1 MTIAYKAYKKG
12 GTAHIAVPFFVS
24 SGHDMRLKRQT
35 RYVIMAIG
43 AVLLE
48 LFPIAVGI
56 RNGLIECG
64 LEQAKAVY
72 GDGAELHV
80 AVGLE
85 WLMGGYG
92 LLTGCG
98 RMESTWR

>member
-24 SGHDMRLKRQT
+24 SGHDMRLKRQA

-43 AVLLE
+43 AVLME
-48 LFPIAVGI
+48 LFCTADWI
-56 RNGLIECG
+56 RNGLIEWE
-64 LEQAKAVY
+64 LRPAKAVY
-72 GDGAELHV
+72 GDVAELHV

-85 WLMGGYG
+85 WFM
-92 LLTGCG
+92 
-98 RMESTWR
+98 

>member
-1 MTIAYKAYKKG
+1 MLVELYC
-12 GTAHIAVPFFVS
+12 TAVVVLWQCCLDFF
-24 SGHDMRLKRQT
+24 
-35 RYVIMAIG
+35 
-43 AVLLE
+43 AVLLG
-48 LFPIAVGI
+48 LFFIAVGI

-72 GDGAELHV
+72 GDGTELHV